1 MNKKIMLISKSLLM
15 LFCFFICTLTPASA
29 QQINSNQIDIDQI
42 KAAYIYNFIKH
53 VDWQNEDKKTKFIVG
68 VYGDDTFAK
77 QLNIAL
83 SQRVLKNKTID
94 VIVIKKIA
102 DGKKVDV
109 FFSAK
114 NRNIEISDIASILRS
129 SKTLLITDN
138 SVDKHSVM
146 INLVMDTESSLIHF
160 EVNKSNILFEGLEMS
175 DELLLLGGTELDVA
189 TLYRETELAMQK
201 MISTESS
208 LYNKISE
215 QEKQISS
222 TKDKLATLNKSLKI
236 REKVALERQ
245 QELKNLKNDIEQQ
258 QQSINAKE
266 LQLERLAAQLKV
278 SKSELDNKQ
287 SAVISKEQE
296 NVVMATKISTNKGIL
311 QQQQKQINIQGEQL
325 SQKNEELEERKE
337 RIDKQRFYLILMA
350 IFTTLLVLISGLVV
364 LLFVKNRQTTRTLSH
379 TLENL
384 KNMQEQLIQS
394 EKMASLGTL
403 TAGVAHEINTPLGI
417 AVTSTSSALESTQRI
432 RENFESGNL
441 TRSAMEI
448 YFESMEKSSNLNT
461 NALERVIE
469 LMNNFKQVAADQVV
483 GEEREVD
490 LVHYIHEVM
499 STLSAE
505 LKRFRVNYQY
515 SGEGEFIIS
524 TIPGALAQV
533 LTNLVTNSL
542 KHAFENRDSGNVA
555 IELSKTESGKAVIV
569 YKDDGHGMSKHVLEN
584 IFEPFFTTK
593 RNSGGTGLG
602 MNIVYNI
609 ICQKLE
615 GTIKIE
621 SEPEHGSNFYITLP
635 TKLSN

>member
-1 MNKKIMLISKSLLM
+1 MKKKIMLISKNLLM
-15 LFCFFICTLTPASA
+15 LFCFLICTFTPTYA
-29 QQINSNQIDIDQI
+29 QQLNSEQI

-53 VDWQNEDKKTKFIVG
+53 VEWQNEDEKTKFIVG
-68 VYGDDTFAK
+68 VYGDETFAN
-77 QLNIAL
+77 QLDVVL
-83 SQRVLKNKTID
+83 SQRVIRNKTID
-94 VIVIKKIA
+94 VIVVKKID

-109 FFSAK
+109 FFSAE
-114 NRNIEISDIASILRS
+114 NRNTETSGIASTLRN

-138 SVDKHSVM
+138 SDDKHSVM
-146 INLVMDTESSLIHF
+146 INLVTNSENSLIHF
-160 EVNKSNILFEGLEMS
+160 EVNKSNIIFEGLDMS
-175 DELLLLGGTELDVA
+175 HELLLLGGTELDVA
-189 TLYRETELAMQK
+189 TLYRETELAMQE
-201 MISTESS
+201 MRSSEAS
-208 LYNKISE
+208 LYNKLSE

-222 TKDKLATLNKSLKI
+222 TKDKLTTLNKSLLL
-236 REKVALERQ
+236 REKVAVERQ
-245 QELKNLKNDIEQQ
+245 RELISLKKAIEQQ
-258 QQSINAKE
+258 QQSIDAKE
-266 LQLERLAAQLKV
+266 LQLEQLAAKLNI
-278 SKSELDNKQ
+278 SKSALEKKQ

-296 NVVMATKISTNKGIL
+296 NVAMATKISANKGIL
-311 QQQQKQINIQGEQL
+311 QQQKKQISLQGKQL
-325 SQKNEELEERKE
+325 SQKNEELVEREEH
-337 RIDKQRFYLILMA
+337 IDKQRFYLILMS
-350 IFTTLLVLISGLVV
+350 IFITLLVLISGLVV
-364 LLFVKNRQTTRTLSH
+364 FLFIKNRQTTRKLSR

-384 KNMQEQLIQS
+384 KSMQEQLIQS

-441 TRSAMEI
+441 TRSAMEV
-448 YFESMEKSSNLNT
+448 YFEGMERSSNLNT

-533 LTNLVTNSL
+533 LTNLVTNAL
-542 KHAFENRDSGNVA
+542 KHAFESRASGNIA
-555 IELSKTESGKAVIV
+555 IELSKAENGKAVIV
-569 YKDDGHGMSKHVLEN
+569 FKDDGHGMNKHVLEN

-621 SEPEHGSNFYITLP
+621 SKPEHGASFYITLP